1 MSNSEVPNLNKDE
14 NENIENKVK
23 DETTK
28 LKEKGKDKEKETS
41 NLLEE
46 DLNILNEAK
55 NNTQRNINNN
65 ELFYFIILAIFVF
78 IVSRLVQIKVPTPE
92 QDVFLDEPFIH
103 GIESNET
110 INSI

>member
-28 LKEKGKDKEKETS
+28 LKEKSKDKEKETS

-46 DLNILNEAK
+46 DLNILE
-55 NNTQRNINNN
+55 
-65 ELFYFIILAIFVF
+65 
-78 IVSRLVQIKVPTPE
+78 
-92 QDVFLDEPFIH
+92 
-103 GIESNET
+103 
-110 INSI
+110 